1 MFRLVWL
8 RGGAATSTEPFW
20 VPRERP
26 RCTFSQAASWTLKTP
41 VSLAPSNPSASKAR
55 KPYIREDYFSGAGQC
70 ANISCLL
77 IYSKSQRRLNFCAAN
92 LTALSAMKTFW
103 DFFGLLPNPDK
114 EFFFMSSIDHAA
126 GTSKNYL
133 RFYPAAYAF
142 LPHPETVFK
151 G

>member
-8 RGGAATSTEPFW
+8 RGGADTSTEPFW

-41 VSLAPSNPSASKAR
+41 VSLAPPNPSASKAR

-77 IYSKSQRRLNFCAAN
+77 IYSKSQCRLNFCAAN

-103 DFFGLLPNPDK
+103 DFLFLHQIYIK
-114 EFFFMSSIDHAA
+114 THFYFF
-126 GTSKNYL
+126 YL
-133 RFYPAAYAF
+133 
-142 LPHPETVFK
+142 
-151 G
+151 

>member
-1 MFRLVWL
+1 M
-8 RGGAATSTEPFW
+8 
-20 VPRERP
+20 
-26 RCTFSQAASWTLKTP
+26 
-41 VSLAPSNPSASKAR
+41 
-55 KPYIREDYFSGAGQC
+55 
-70 ANISCLL
+70 
-77 IYSKSQRRLNFCAAN
+77 
-92 LTALSAMKTFW
+92 ALSAMKTFW